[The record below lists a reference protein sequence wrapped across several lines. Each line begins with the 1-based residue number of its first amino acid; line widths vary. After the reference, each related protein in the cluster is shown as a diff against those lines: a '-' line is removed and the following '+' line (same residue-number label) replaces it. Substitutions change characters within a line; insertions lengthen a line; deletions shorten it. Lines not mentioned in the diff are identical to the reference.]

1 LLKRVGHIS
10 QLGGVRLCQLLDGRD
25 RGLRVADFQTG
36 GGLHFSVLLDRG
48 MDIGPAD
55 YAGRPLAWLSPTGP
69 AHPAYFEAQGWGF
82 LRTFHGGLLT
92 GGGLTYVGHPSVD
105 GEEELGLHGRL
116 SHIPA
121 SNVNYG
127 GRWESDEYVIW
138 VEGQMRETAVF
149 GPNLVLNR
157 RISTWLGG
165 RQLVIEDLV
174 TNEGW
179 ESTPNEMLTNEG
191 WESTPNEML
200 YHCNFGFPVVSADTE
215 LLFQTKETSS
225 RDISRGTEDFDRFQ
239 DPTAGYAEHVLDHI
253 PRPDETGY
261 ARAALVNRALDFGA
275 YIKFRVAELPRL
287 LQWKMMGE
295 GTYVVGLE
303 PTNCGVEGRA
313 KDRERGL
320 LRTLE
325 PGEQVAYRL
334 EIGVLPDTVAI
345 QDFEKEHF

>member
-1 LLKRVGHIS
+1 
-10 QLGGVRLCQLLDGRD
+10 
-25 RGLRVADFQTG
+25 
-36 GGLHFSVLLDRG
+36 

-55 YAGRPLAWLSPTGP
+55 YAGRPLAWVSPTGP

-92 GGGLTYVGHPSVD
+92 GCGLTYVGHPSVD

-121 SNVNYG
+121 AHVSYG
-127 GRWESDEYVIW
+127 GRWEGDEYVMW

-149 GPNLVLNR
+149 GPNLVLSR
-157 RISTWLGG
+157 RISTRLGG
-165 RQLVIEDLV
+165 RQLVVEDLV
-174 TNEGW
+174 INEGW
-179 ESTPNEMLTNEG
+179 ESTPNQ
-191 WESTPNEML
+191 ML

-215 LLFQTKETSS
+215 LLFQTEQTSS

-239 DPTAGYAEHVLDHI
+239 DPTAGYSEHVLDHI

-275 YIKFRVAELPRL
+275 FIKFRVAELPRL

-295 GTYVVGLE
+295 GVYVVGLE

-334 EIGVLPDTVAI
+334 EIGVLPDAMAI
-345 QDFEKEHF
+345 QDCEKEVFRR

>member
-1 LLKRVGHIS
+1 VTQLFGREYTRRELLKRVGHIS
-10 QLGGVRLCQLLDGRD
+10 QLGGVRLSQLLDGRD

-36 GGLHFSVLLDRG
+36 GGLHFNVLLDRG

-55 YAGRPLAWLSPTGP
+55 YAGRPLAWVSPTGP

-92 GGGLTYVGHPSVD
+92 GCGLTYVGHPSVD

-116 SHIPA
+116 SHIA
-121 SNVNYG
+121 ATNVSYG
-127 GRWESDEYVIW
+127 GQWEGDEYVMW

-149 GPNLVLNR
+149 GPNLVLSR

-165 RQLVIEDLV
+165 CQLVIEDLV
-174 TNEGW
+174 
-179 ESTPNEMLTNEG
+179 TNEG

-200 YHCNFGFPVVSADTE
+200 YHCNFGFPVVSSDTE
-215 LLFQTKETSS
+215 LLFQTEETSS
-225 RDISRGTEDFDRFQ
+225 RDISRGTEGFDRFQ

-253 PRPDETGY
+253 PRPDKTGY
-261 ARAALVNRALDFGA
+261 AHAALVNRALDFGA
-275 YIKFRVAELPRL
+275 FIKFRVAELPRL

-295 GTYVVGLE
+295 GVYVVGLE

-334 EIGVLPDTVAI
+334 EIGVLPDAVAI
-345 QDFEKEHF
+345 EDYGKEHI